1 MDPSKI
7 IEYPERSG
15 AEDEDTIMPVMF
27 KAAKN
32 LKQPDPLA
40 VLKAQAGLITIR
52 MQSARTIFGK
62 LESIQWVTA
71 NFDCEIILIMACW
84 SMLSIKMVWLFVFA
98 TFALQDEDYIGFI
111 LSDKQTG
118 TPSGIWHFKWLLQ

>member
-1 MDPSKI
+1 VDPSKI

-71 NFDCEIILIMACW
+71 NFL
-84 SMLSIKMVWLFVFA
+84 
-98 TFALQDEDYIGFI
+98 
-111 LSDKQTG
+111 
-118 TPSGIWHFKWLLQ
+118 